1 MTERN
6 GQDRSFDGVGSGA
19 DDVALKAAIRRAVG
33 GERAPMGLHQRVTAA
48 LAAAAASE
56 AIAAQASQPQ
66 AASGNASAN
75 APQVVGRIGPSS
87 AARTPWW
94 KYAAAAIFFIAA
106 TGLVAYEVLDVYPI
120 GRHAQKSMVAQLPK
134 QMAVEM
140 VQAHEAFAAKP
151 DTQLLAQSKNDV
163 AVVRQ
168 KLAQQFGHPVLAGN
182 PGSGWELKGA
192 AMTKVGER
200 PTAQLLFT
208 RGTQTMSL
216 MSLPAPRNY
225 PPADGTTYEESVD
238 GHAIAGAAF
247 GGMMYCVVESAANGS
262 AQTTVQTSVD
272 PKEALQIWQQVGN
285 PMSAACGTSPAT
297 TPADDS
303 EAFRLKH

>member
-6 GQDRSFDGVGSGA
+6 GQD
-19 DDVALKAAIRRAVG
+19 
-33 GERAPMGLHQRVTAA
+33 H
-48 LAAAAASE
+48 
-56 AIAAQASQPQ
+56 
-66 AASGNASAN
+66 
-75 APQVVGRIGPSS
+75 SS
-87 AARTPWW
+87 AAV
-94 KYAAAAIFFIAA
+94 FFLASM
-106 TGLVAYEVLDVYPI
+106 GLVAYEVLDVYGV
-120 GRHAQKSMVAQLPK
+120 GRRVQPSMVAQLPK
-134 QMAVEM
+134 QMASEM

-151 DTQLLAQSKNDV
+151 ETQLIAQSKNDV
-163 AVVRQ
+163 TIVRQ
-168 KLAQQFGHPVLAGN
+168 KLTEQFGHPVLAGN
-182 PGSGWELKGA
+182 PGGGWELKGA

-247 GGMMYCVVESAANGS
+247 GGMMYCVVESPANGN
-262 AQTTVQTSVD
+262 ANATVQTTVD

-285 PMSAACGTSPAT
+285 PVSSGACSTT
-297 TPADDS
+297 TPTDP